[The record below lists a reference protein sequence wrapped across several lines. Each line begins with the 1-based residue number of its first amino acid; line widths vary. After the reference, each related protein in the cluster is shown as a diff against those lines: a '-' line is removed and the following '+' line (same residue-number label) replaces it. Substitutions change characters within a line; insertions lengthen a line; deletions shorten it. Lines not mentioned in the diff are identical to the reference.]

1 MFRKI
6 LIANRGEIALRIL
19 RACHELNISSVVA
32 YSDVDRDS
40 LPVRM
45 SDEAVCIGPGP
56 ASRSYNN
63 IPAII
68 SAAVVTGCDALH
80 PGYGFLA
87 ENPSLAEICE
97 ECNLVFIGP
106 RPEVLSQSG
115 NKSVA
120 RQIMK
125 HAKIPIIPGSEDPVH
140 DVQTARAI
148 GKEIGY
154 PALIK
159 AVAGG
164 GGRGMR
170 VAWDER
176 DLVQA
181 FPLAQSE
188 AQAAF
193 GNGAVYVEKFL
204 EHPRHIE
211 VQIIADNHG
220 HVVALGERDCSLQ
233 RRYQKLIEETPAPN
247 ISSRLRDSLSKAAI
261 KASKALEYTGAGT
274 FEFLVDREE
283 HFYFTEV
290 NARIQVEHPVT
301 EAVTGIDLIK
311 WQIRVAAG
319 EQLDFSQKDCRPRG
333 HAIEARINA
342 ENVAADFAP
351 SCGQVEDL
359 VLPGGPGVRID
370 THLYT
375 GYVVP
380 PHYDSLLAKLVV
392 WGSDRDEALNRL
404 HRALSETVISG
415 VDTTVDFYKGIVRDR
430 AFATGLV
437 HTGFIGEYINRTREA
452 VTSRLVER
460 DLAG

>member
-19 RACHELNISSVVA
+19 RACHELGVSAVMA

-40 LPVRM
+40 LPVRL

-97 ECNLVFIGP
+97 ECNLAFIGP
-106 RPEVLSQSG
+106 RPEVLSESG

-125 HAKIPIIPGSEDPVH
+125 RARIPIIPGSEEPVH

-154 PALIK
+154 PSLIK

-193 GNGAVYVEKFL
+193 GNGAVYVEKYL

-211 VQIIADNHG
+211 VQIMADAHG
-220 HVVALGERDCSLQ
+220 HVIALGERDCSLQ
-233 RRYQKLIEETPAPN
+233 RRYQKLIEESPAPN
-247 ISSRLRDSLSKAAI
+247 VSSRLRDGLSKAAV
-261 KASKALEYTGAGT
+261 KAAKALDYTGAGT

-301 EAVTGIDLIK
+301 EAVTGVDLIK

-319 EQLDFSQKDCRPRG
+319 DQLEFSQKDCRPRG

-370 THLYT
+370 THLYS

-380 PHYDSLLAKLVV
+380 PHYDSLLAKLIV
-392 WGSDRDEALNRL
+392 WGSDRDEAINRL
-404 HRALSETVISG
+404 HRALTETVISG
-415 VDTTVDFYKGIVRDR
+415 VDTTVDFYKAVIRDG
-430 AFATGLV
+430 AFVTGNV
-437 HTGFIGEYINRTREA
+437 HTGFIREFIARTRDSHDAPVPE
-452 VTSRLVER
+452 
-460 DLAG
+460 

>member
-1 MFRKI
+1 VIRKL

-19 RACHELNISSVVA
+19 RACHELGVSSVVA

-40 LPVRM
+40 LPVRL

-68 SAAVVTGCDALH
+68 SAALVTGCDAIH

-87 ENPSLAEICE
+87 ENSSLAEICE
-97 ECNLVFIGP
+97 ECNLIFVGP
-106 RPEVLSQSG
+106 KPEVLSQSG

-125 HAKIPIIPGSEDPVH
+125 KAKIPITPGSEDPVL
-140 DVQTARAI
+140 DVQAARNIAR
-148 GKEIGY
+148 EIGF
-154 PALIK
+154 PVLIE

-176 DLVQA
+176 ELMQV
-181 FPLAQSE
+181 FPVAQSE

-193 GNGAVYVEKFL
+193 GNGAVYVERYL
-204 EHPRHIE
+204 DRPRHVE
-211 VQIIADNHG
+211 VQILADGHG
-220 HVVALGERDCSLQ
+220 HVLSLGERDCSLQ
-233 RRYQKLIEETPAPN
+233 RRYQKLIEESPAPN
-247 ISSRLRDSLSKAAI
+247 ISSKLRDGLNKAAVR
-261 KASKALEYTGAGT
+261 AAKALEYTGAGT

-283 HFYFTEV
+283 HFYFAEV

-301 EAVTGIDLIK
+301 EFVTGYDLIK
-311 WQIRVAAG
+311 WQLKVASG
-319 EQLDFSQKDCRPRG
+319 EQLTFSQKDVRPRG

-351 SCGQVEDL
+351 SCGQIEDL
-359 VLPGGPGVRID
+359 FLPGGPGVRVD
-370 THLYT
+370 THLYS

-380 PHYDSLLAKLVV
+380 PHYDSLLAKLIV
-392 WGSDRDEALNRL
+392 WGSDREEAINRL
-404 HRALSETVISG
+404 HRALSETMISG
-415 VDTTVDFYKGIVRDR
+415 VHTTVDFYKLLIRDS
-430 AFATGLV
+430 AFVNGQVHTGLV
-437 HTGFIGEYINRTREA
+437 GEFISRSRENS
-452 VTSRLVER
+452 VLVPAE
-460 DLAG
+460 

>member
-19 RACHELNISSVVA
+19 RACHELGIKSVVA

-40 LPVRM
+40 LPVRL

-56 ASRSYNN
+56 AARSYNN

-68 SAAVVTGCDALH
+68 SAAVVTGCDAVH

-97 ECNLVFIGP
+97 ECNLTFIGP
-106 RPEVLSQSG
+106 KPEVLSQSG
-115 NKSVA
+115 NKAVA

-125 HAKIPIIPGSEDPVH
+125 SAKIPIVPGSEDPIH
-140 DVQTARAI
+140 DVQTARSIA
-148 GKEIGY
+148 KEIGY

-176 DLVQA
+176 DLIQA

-193 GNGAVYVEKFL
+193 GNGAVYVERYL
-204 EHPRHIE
+204 DHPRHIE
-211 VQIIADNHG
+211 VQILADNHG
-220 HVVALGERDCSLQ
+220 HIVSLGERDCSLQ
-233 RRYQKLIEETPAPN
+233 RRYQKLIEESPAPN
-247 ISSRLRDSLSKAAI
+247 ISSRLRDGLSKSAVRAA
-261 KASKALEYTGAGT
+261 KALNYTGAGT
-274 FEFLVDREE
+274 FEYLVDKDE

-301 EAVTGIDLIK
+301 EFVTGIDLIK
-311 WQIRVAAG
+311 WQIRIAAG
-319 EQLDFSQKDCRPRG
+319 DQLGFSQKDCKPRG
-333 HAIEARINA
+333 HSIEARINA

-351 SCGQVEDL
+351 SCGQIEDL
-359 VLPGGPGVRID
+359 ILPGGPGVRID

-392 WGSDRDEALNRL
+392 WGETREEALGRL
-404 HRALSETVISG
+404 DRALSETVITG
-415 VDTTVDFYKGIVRDR
+415 VDTTVDFYKTIVRDG
-430 AFATGLV
+430 AFISGHV
-437 HTGFIGEYINRTREA
+437 HTGFIGEFIAR
-452 VTSRLVER
+452 SR
-460 DLAG
+460 DNQLARVSD

>member
-1 MFRKI
+1 VLRKL

-19 RACHELNISSVVA
+19 RACHELGVRSVVA

-40 LPVRM
+40 LPVRL

-68 SAAVVTGCDALH
+68 SAALVTGCDAIH

-87 ENPSLAEICE
+87 ENSSLAEICE
-97 ECNLVFIGP
+97 ECNLIFVGP

-115 NKSVA
+115 NKSIA

-125 HAKIPIIPGSEDPVH
+125 KAKIPITPGSEDPVL
-140 DVQTARAI
+140 DVQAARNVA
-148 GKEIGY
+148 KEIGY
-154 PALIK
+154 PVLVK

-176 DLVQA
+176 ELLQV
-181 FPLAQSE
+181 FPVAQSE

-193 GNGAVYVEKFL
+193 GNGAVYVERYL
-204 EHPRHIE
+204 DRPRHIE
-211 VQIIADNHG
+211 VQILADGHG
-220 HVVALGERDCSLQ
+220 HVLALGERDCSLQ
-233 RRYQKLIEETPAPN
+233 RRYQKLIEESPAPN
-247 ISSRLRDSLSKAAI
+247 ISSKLRDSLQKAAVR
-261 KASKALEYTGAGT
+261 AAKALEYTGAGT
-274 FEFLVDREE
+274 FEFLVDRDE
-283 HFYFTEV
+283 HFYFAEV

-301 EAVTGIDLIK
+301 EFVTGYDLIK
-311 WQIRVAAG
+311 WQLKIASG
-319 EQLDFSQKDCRPRG
+319 EQLNFGQKDVRSRG

-351 SCGQVEDL
+351 SCGQIEDL

-370 THLYT
+370 THLYS

-380 PHYDSLLAKLVV
+380 PHYDSLLAKLIV
-392 WGSDRDEALNRL
+392 WGSDRDEAINRL
-404 HRALSETVISG
+404 HRALSETMISG
-415 VDTTVDFYKGIVRDR
+415 VNTTVDFYKLLIRDG
-430 AFATGLV
+430 AFVNGQVHTGLV
-437 HTGFIGEYINRTREA
+437 GEFISRSRENS
-452 VTSRLVER
+452 VLVPAE
-460 DLAG
+460 

>member
-1 MFRKI
+1 VLRKL

-19 RACHELNISSVVA
+19 RACHELGVRSVVA

-40 LPVRM
+40 LPVRL

-68 SAAVVTGCDALH
+68 SAALVTGCDAIH

-87 ENPSLAEICE
+87 ENSSLAEICE
-97 ECNLVFIGP
+97 ECNLIFVGP

-125 HAKIPIIPGSEDPVH
+125 KAKIPITPGSEDPVL
-140 DVQTARAI
+140 DVQAARNVA
-148 GKEIGY
+148 KEIGY
-154 PALIK
+154 PVLVK

-176 DLVQA
+176 ELLQV
-181 FPLAQSE
+181 FPVAQSE

-193 GNGAVYVEKFL
+193 GNGAVYVERYL
-204 EHPRHIE
+204 DRPRHIE
-211 VQIIADNHG
+211 VQILADGHG
-220 HVVALGERDCSLQ
+220 HVLALGERDCSLQ
-233 RRYQKLIEETPAPN
+233 RRYQKLIEESPAPN
-247 ISSRLRDSLSKAAI
+247 ISSKLRDSLQKAAVR
-261 KASKALEYTGAGT
+261 AAKALEYTGAGT
-274 FEFLVDREE
+274 FEFLVDRDE
-283 HFYFTEV
+283 HFYFAEV

-301 EAVTGIDLIK
+301 EFVTGYDLIK
-311 WQIRVAAG
+311 WQLKIASG
-319 EQLDFSQKDCRPRG
+319 EQLNFGQKDVRSRG

-351 SCGQVEDL
+351 SCGQIEDL

-370 THLYT
+370 THLYS

-380 PHYDSLLAKLVV
+380 PHYDSLLAKLIV
-392 WGSDRDEALNRL
+392 WGSDRDEAINRL
-404 HRALSETVISG
+404 HRALSETMISG
-415 VDTTVDFYKGIVRDR
+415 VNTTVDFYKLLIRDG
-430 AFATGLV
+430 AFVNGQVHTGLV
-437 HTGFIGEYINRTREA
+437 GEFISRSRENS
-452 VTSRLVER
+452 VLVPAE
-460 DLAG
+460 

>member
-1 MFRKI
+1 VFRKI
-6 LIANRGEIALRIL
+6 LIANRGEIALRVL
-19 RACHELNISSVVA
+19 RACHELGISSVVA

-40 LPVRM
+40 LPVRL

-56 ASRSYNN
+56 AARSYNN

-106 RPEVLSQSG
+106 KPEVLSQSG
-115 NKSVA
+115 NKAVA

-125 HAKIPIIPGSEDPVH
+125 RAKIPIIPGTEDPVH
-140 DVQTARAI
+140 DVQTARVA

-181 FPLAQSE
+181 FPMAQSE

-211 VQIIADNHG
+211 VQILADNHG

-233 RRYQKLIEETPAPN
+233 RRYQKLIEESPAPN
-247 ISSRLRDSLSKAAI
+247 ISSRLRDGLSKAAV
-261 KASKALEYTGAGT
+261 KAAKALEYTGAGT

-319 EQLDFSQKDCRPRG
+319 DQLSFSQKDCRPRG

-342 ENVAADFAP
+342 ENPALDFAP

-359 VLPGGPGVRID
+359 VMPGGPGVRID
-370 THLYT
+370 SHLYS

-380 PHYDSLLAKLVV
+380 PHYDSLLAKLIV
-392 WGSDRDEALNRL
+392 WGSDREEAIGRL

-415 VDTTVDFYKGIVRDR
+415 VDTTVDFYKLLVRDG
-430 AFATGLV
+430 AFISGHV
-437 HTGFIGEYINRTREA
+437 HTGFIGEFIARSREA
-452 VTSRLVER
+452 NLVRTTE
-460 DLAG
+460 

>member
-1 MFRKI
+1 VLRKL

-19 RACHELNISSVVA
+19 RACHELGVRSVVA

-40 LPVRM
+40 LPVRL

-68 SAAVVTGCDALH
+68 SAALVTGCDAIH

-87 ENPSLAEICE
+87 ENSSLAEICE
-97 ECNLVFIGP
+97 ECNLIFVGP

-115 NKSVA
+115 NKSIA

-125 HAKIPIIPGSEDPVH
+125 KAKIPITPGSEDPVL
-140 DVQTARAI
+140 DVQAARNVA
-148 GKEIGY
+148 KEIGY
-154 PALIK
+154 PVLVK

-176 DLVQA
+176 ELLQV
-181 FPLAQSE
+181 FPVAQSE

-193 GNGAVYVEKFL
+193 GNGAVYVERYL
-204 EHPRHIE
+204 DRPRHIE
-211 VQIIADNHG
+211 VQILADGHG
-220 HVVALGERDCSLQ
+220 HVLALGERDCSLQ
-233 RRYQKLIEETPAPN
+233 RRYQKLIEESPAPN
-247 ISSRLRDSLSKAAI
+247 ISSKLRDSLQKAAVR
-261 KASKALEYTGAGT
+261 AAKALEYTGAGT
-274 FEFLVDREE
+274 FEFLVDRDE
-283 HFYFTEV
+283 HFYFAEV

-301 EAVTGIDLIK
+301 EFVTGYDLIK
-311 WQIRVAAG
+311 WQLKIASG
-319 EQLDFSQKDCRPRG
+319 EQLNFGQKDVRSRG

-351 SCGQVEDL
+351 SCGQIEDL

-370 THLYT
+370 THLYS

-380 PHYDSLLAKLVV
+380 PHYDSLLAKLIV
-392 WGSDRDEALNRL
+392 WGSDRDEAINRL
-404 HRALSETVISG
+404 HRALSETMISG
-415 VDTTVDFYKGIVRDR
+415 VNTTVDFYKLLIRDS
-430 AFATGLV
+430 AFVNGQVHTGLV
-437 HTGFIGEYINRTREA
+437 GEFISRSRENS
-452 VTSRLVER
+452 VLVPAE
-460 DLAG
+460 